1 MNKLRFLIVLLA
13 LGSFYLTTDAL
24 ADWSVAQRLTWTSG
38 ESSNPAVAIDSNN
51 DIHLI
56 WDDNSVGNF
65 EIYYKR
71 SLNGG
76 ATWSAAQRL
85 TWTSGNSTRPAIAID
100 SYNMIHIVWE
110 DNTPGGT
117 EVYYKGSTDGG
128 TTWTS
133 AKRLTWTPGES
144 IFPAIGIGPGNSVH
158 VVWQD
163 PAPVYNEIYY
173 KKSTDEGVTWGAV
186 QRLTWTSGMSY
197 FPDMAVSSDNSVQV
211 VWTDYSPGNAETYF
225 KGSTDG
231 GKTWSGAQRLTW
243 NSSSSFTPA
252 IAIDS
257 NGTTHV
263 IWRDDATGH
272 DEIYYKRST
281 DGGTTWNSIKRLT
294 WTSSSS
300 LIPAMAID
308 SNNVI
313 HIVFYS
319 ASSGNNEI
327 YYKRSP
333 DGGSS
338 WSALQRLTWTA
349 GWSYSPVIDIDS
361 DLDIHVFWYD
371 DTPGNYEIYYKKG
384 N

>member
-133 AKRLTWTPGES
+133 AKRLTW
-144 IFPAIGIGPGNSVH
+144 NSGRSE
-158 VVWQD
+158 
-163 PAPVYNEIYY
+163 Y
-173 KKSTDEGVTWGAV
+173 
-186 QRLTWTSGMSY
+186 
-197 FPDMAVSSDNSVQV
+197 
-211 VWTDYSPGNAETYF
+211 
-225 KGSTDG
+225 
-231 GKTWSGAQRLTW
+231 
-243 NSSSSFTPA
+243 PA
-252 IAIDS
+252 IARRFGRYDPC
-257 NGTTHV
+257 
-263 IWRDDATGH
+263 
-272 DEIYYKRST
+272 
-281 DGGTTWNSIKRLT
+281 RL
-294 WTSSSS
+294 
-300 LIPAMAID
+300 
-308 SNNVI
+308 
-313 HIVFYS
+313 
-319 ASSGNNEI
+319 G
-327 YYKRSP
+327 
-333 DGGSS
+333 
-338 WSALQRLTWTA
+338 
-349 GWSYSPVIDIDS
+349 
-361 DLDIHVFWYD
+361 
-371 DTPGNYEIYYKKG
+371 
-384 N
+384 